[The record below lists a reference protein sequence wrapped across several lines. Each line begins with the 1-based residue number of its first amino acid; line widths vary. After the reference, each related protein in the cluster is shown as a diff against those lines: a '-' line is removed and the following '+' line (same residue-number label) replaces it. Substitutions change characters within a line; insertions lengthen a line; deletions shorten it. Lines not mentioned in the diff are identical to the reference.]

1 MENKYDTNNN
11 TQNTSTVSNL
21 QYKMISLENKLD
33 IYKKEISI
41 LEDKLKLYEDDS
53 DLKSNKLNQQVNEII
68 NLENENL
75 KLKNYI
81 KDMKNQ
87 STTERNEILN
97 TISNKHDVLN
107 IEMNNLQNIIE
118 KLKKDNKKLEIELEE
133 KKEEN
138 KVLLNENEKLQKNL
152 EMKLNENELYNQ
164 DNTILINKV
173 KEYEDDLKI
182 LKKKLSPNSHITS
195 PLLTNIEKDLI
206 NESHFQEI
214 ESIKQNCENQIF
226 DLRKSIMKELKII
239 CQYLD
244 IYFGIPLNS
253 GIEIPKLEKLTNFPN
268 DAFLDFNILFFSI
281 EDARKKI
288 EKIQKNYEI
297 KISNLN
303 KEINNINNKLQ
314 EKIVESSKL
323 KKIISDL
330 QENNFELQE
339 YVSRSLNELEK
350 QKNFSKKIQSTINEV
365 NNENEKYFEKV
376 YKVIINELE
385 KFFKEKILRKYISII
400 LNSED
405 NNIKINGNRFLF
417 EDALD
422 KFIIVNNCIIN
433 DYKKIL
439 NTNPNSIESIN
450 LISDLNEEI
459 KSLKS
464 QNSNLPIRDIK

>member
-21 QYKMISLENKLD
+21 QYKMISLENKVD

-41 LEDKLKLYEDDS
+41 LEDKLKVYEDDS

-75 KLKNYI
+75 KLKNFI
-81 KDMKNQ
+81 KEMKNQ
-87 STTERNEILN
+87 SKTERNEILN
-97 TISNKHDVLN
+97 TISNKHDELN

-118 KLKKDNKKLEIELEE
+118 KLKKDNKNLEIELKE

-138 KVLLNENEKLQKNL
+138 KILLNKNEKLLQNL

-173 KEYEDDLKI
+173 KEYEDDLKL
-182 LKKKLSPNSHITS
+182 LKKKLNPNSHITS
-195 PLLTNIEKDLI
+195 PLLTNIEKEI

-214 ESIKQNCENQIF
+214 ESIKQNCDNQIF
-226 DLRKSIMKELKII
+226 DLRKSIMKEIKII

-253 GIEIPKLEKLTNFPN
+253 GIEIPKLEKFTNFPN
-268 DAFLDFNILFFSI
+268 DAFLDFNILFLSI

-288 EKIQKNYEI
+288 ENIQKNYEI

-303 KEINNINNKLQ
+303 KEINNLNNKLQ
-314 EKIVESSKL
+314 EKILDNSKL
-323 KKIISDL
+323 KKIICDL

-350 QKNFSKKIQSTINEV
+350 QKNFSQKIQFSINEV

-376 YKVIINELE
+376 YKVIINELD
-385 KFFKEKILRKYISII
+385 KFFKEKILRKYTSII
-400 LNSED
+400 LNTEN
-405 NNIKINGNRFLF
+405 NNIQINTNRFLF

-422 KFIIVNNCIIN
+422 KYITVNNCLIN
-433 DYKKIL
+433 DYNKIL
-439 NTNPNSIESIN
+439 NTNSNNTEYLN
-450 LISDLNEEI
+450 LINDLNEEI

-464 QNSNLPIRDIK
+464 QNSNVPIRDIK

>member
-21 QYKMISLENKLD
+21 QYKMISLENKVD

-41 LEDKLKLYEDDS
+41 LEDKLKVYEDDS

-75 KLKNYI
+75 KLKNFI
-81 KDMKNQ
+81 KEMKNQ
-87 STTERNEILN
+87 SKTERNEILN
-97 TISNKHDVLN
+97 TISNKHDELN

-118 KLKKDNKKLEIELEE
+118 KLKKDNKNLEIELKE

-138 KVLLNENEKLQKNL
+138 KVLLNKNEKLLQNL

-173 KEYEDDLKI
+173 KEYEDDLKL
-182 LKKKLSPNSHITS
+182 LKKKLNPNSHITS
-195 PLLTNIEKDLI
+195 PLLTNIEKEI

-214 ESIKQNCENQIF
+214 ESIKQNCDNQIF
-226 DLRKSIMKELKII
+226 DLRKSIMKEIKII

-253 GIEIPKLEKLTNFPN
+253 GIEIPKLEKFTNFPN
-268 DAFLDFNILFFSI
+268 DAFLDFNILFLSI

-288 EKIQKNYEI
+288 ENIQKNYEI

-303 KEINNINNKLQ
+303 KEINNLNNKLQ
-314 EKIVESSKL
+314 EKILDNSKL
-323 KKIISDL
+323 KKIICDL

-350 QKNFSKKIQSTINEV
+350 QKNFSQKIQSSINEV

-376 YKVIINELE
+376 YKVIINELD
-385 KFFKEKILRKYISII
+385 KFFKEKILRKYTSII
-400 LNSED
+400 LNTEN
-405 NNIKINGNRFLF
+405 NNIQINTNRFLF

-422 KFIIVNNCIIN
+422 KYITVNNCLIN
-433 DYKKIL
+433 DYNKIL
-439 NTNPNSIESIN
+439 NTNSNNTEYLN
-450 LISDLNEEI
+450 LINDLNEEI

-464 QNSNLPIRDIK
+464 QNSNVPIRDIK

>member
-21 QYKMISLENKLD
+21 QYKMISLENKVD

-41 LEDKLKLYEDDS
+41 LEDKLKVYEDDS

-75 KLKNYI
+75 KLKNFI
-81 KDMKNQ
+81 KEMKNQ
-87 STTERNEILN
+87 SKTERNEILN
-97 TISNKHDVLN
+97 TISNKHDELN

-118 KLKKDNKKLEIELEE
+118 KLKKDNKNLEIELKE

-138 KVLLNENEKLQKNL
+138 KVLLNKNEKLLQNL

-173 KEYEDDLKI
+173 KEYEDDLKL
-182 LKKKLSPNSHITS
+182 LKKKLNPNSHITS
-195 PLLTNIEKDLI
+195 PLLTNIEKEI

-214 ESIKQNCENQIF
+214 ESIKQNCDNQIF
-226 DLRKSIMKELKII
+226 DLRKSIMKEIKII

-253 GIEIPKLEKLTNFPN
+253 GIEIPKLEKFTNFPN
-268 DAFLDFNILFFSI
+268 DAFLDFNILFLSI

-288 EKIQKNYEI
+288 ENIQKNYEI

-303 KEINNINNKLQ
+303 KEINNLNNKLQ
-314 EKIVESSKL
+314 EKILDNSKL
-323 KKIISDL
+323 KKIICDL

-339 YVSRSLNELEK
+339 YVSKSLNELEK
-350 QKNFSKKIQSTINEV
+350 QKNFSQKIQFSINEV

-376 YKVIINELE
+376 YKVIINELD
-385 KFFKEKILRKYISII
+385 KFFKEKILRKYTSII
-400 LNSED
+400 LNTEN
-405 NNIKINGNRFLF
+405 NNIQINTNRFLF

-422 KFIIVNNCIIN
+422 KYITVNNCLIN
-433 DYKKIL
+433 DYNKIL
-439 NTNPNSIESIN
+439 NTNSNNTEYLN
-450 LISDLNEEI
+450 LINDLNEEI

-464 QNSNLPIRDIK
+464 QNSNVPIRDIK

>member
-173 KEYEDDLKI
+173 KEYEDDLKL
-182 LKKKLSPNSHITS
+182 LKKKLNPNSHITS
-195 PLLTNIEKDLI
+195 PLLTNIEKEI

-214 ESIKQNCENQIF
+214 ESIKQNCDNQIF
-226 DLRKSIMKELKII
+226 DLRKSIMKEIKII

-253 GIEIPKLEKLTNFPN
+253 GIEIPKLEQFTNFPN
-268 DAFLDFNILFFSI
+268 DAFLDFNILFLSI

-288 EKIQKNYEI
+288 ENIQKNYEI

-303 KEINNINNKLQ
+303 KEINNLNNKLQ
-314 EKIVESSKL
+314 EKILDNSKL
-323 KKIISDL
+323 KKIICDL

-339 YVSRSLNELEK
+339 YVSKSLNELEK
-350 QKNFSKKIQSTINEV
+350 QKNFSQKIQFSINEV

-376 YKVIINELE
+376 YKVIINELD
-385 KFFKEKILRKYISII
+385 KFFKEKILRKYTSII
-400 LNSED
+400 LNTEN
-405 NNIKINGNRFLF
+405 NNIQINTNRFLF

-422 KFIIVNNCIIN
+422 KYITVNNCLIN
-433 DYKKIL
+433 DYNKIL
-439 NTNPNSIESIN
+439 NTNSNNTEYLN
-450 LISDLNEEI
+450 LINDLNEEI

-464 QNSNLPIRDIK
+464 QNSNVPIRDIK

>member
-21 QYKMISLENKLD
+21 QYKMISLENKID

-41 LEDKLKLYEDDS
+41 LEDKLKVYEDDS

-75 KLKNYI
+75 KLKNFI
-81 KDMKNQ
+81 KEMKNQ
-87 STTERNEILN
+87 SKTERNEILN
-97 TISNKHDVLN
+97 TISNKHDELN

-118 KLKKDNKKLEIELEE
+118 KLKKDNKNLEIELKE

-138 KVLLNENEKLQKNL
+138 KVLLNKNEKLLQNL

-173 KEYEDDLKI
+173 KEYEDDLKL
-182 LKKKLSPNSHITS
+182 LKKKLNPNSHITS
-195 PLLTNIEKDLI
+195 PLLTNIEKEI

-214 ESIKQNCENQIF
+214 ESIKQNCDNQIF
-226 DLRKSIMKELKII
+226 DLRKSIMKEIKII

-253 GIEIPKLEKLTNFPN
+253 GIEIPKLEKFTNFPN
-268 DAFLDFNILFFSI
+268 DAFLDFNILFLSI

-288 EKIQKNYEI
+288 ENIQKNYEI

-303 KEINNINNKLQ
+303 KEINNLNNKLQ
-314 EKIVESSKL
+314 EKILDNSKL
-323 KKIISDL
+323 KKIICDL

-339 YVSRSLNELEK
+339 YVSKSLNELEK
-350 QKNFSKKIQSTINEV
+350 QKNFSQKIQFSINEV

-376 YKVIINELE
+376 YKVIINELD
-385 KFFKEKILRKYISII
+385 KFFKEKILRKYTSII
-400 LNSED
+400 LNTEN
-405 NNIKINGNRFLF
+405 NNIQINTNRFLF

-422 KFIIVNNCIIN
+422 KYITVNNCLIN
-433 DYKKIL
+433 DYNKIL
-439 NTNPNSIESIN
+439 NTNSNNTEYLN
-450 LISDLNEEI
+450 LINDLNEEI

-464 QNSNLPIRDIK
+464 QNSNVPIRDIK

>member
-21 QYKMISLENKLD
+21 QYKMISLENKVD

-41 LEDKLKLYEDDS
+41 LEDKLKVYEDDS

-75 KLKNYI
+75 KLKNFI
-81 KDMKNQ
+81 KEMKNQ
-87 STTERNEILN
+87 SKTERNEILN
-97 TISNKHDVLN
+97 TISNKHDELI

-118 KLKKDNKKLEIELEE
+118 KLKKDNKNLEIELKE

-138 KVLLNENEKLQKNL
+138 KVLLNKNEKLLQNL

-173 KEYEDDLKI
+173 KEYEDDLKL
-182 LKKKLSPNSHITS
+182 LKKKLNPNSHITS
-195 PLLTNIEKDLI
+195 PLLTNIEKEI

-214 ESIKQNCENQIF
+214 ESIKQNCDNQIF
-226 DLRKSIMKELKII
+226 DLRKSIMKEIKII

-253 GIEIPKLEKLTNFPN
+253 GIEIPKLEKFTNFPN
-268 DAFLDFNILFFSI
+268 DAFLDFNILFLSI

-288 EKIQKNYEI
+288 ENIQKNYEI

-303 KEINNINNKLQ
+303 KEINNLNNKLQ
-314 EKIVESSKL
+314 EKILDNSKL
-323 KKIISDL
+323 KKIICDL

-339 YVSRSLNELEK
+339 YVSKSLNELEK
-350 QKNFSKKIQSTINEV
+350 QKNFSQKIQFSINEV

-376 YKVIINELE
+376 YKVIINELD
-385 KFFKEKILRKYISII
+385 KFFKEKILRKYTSII
-400 LNSED
+400 LNTEN
-405 NNIKINGNRFLF
+405 NNIQINTNRFLF

-422 KFIIVNNCIIN
+422 KYITVNNCLIN
-433 DYKKIL
+433 DYNKIL
-439 NTNPNSIESIN
+439 NTNSNNTEYLN
-450 LISDLNEEI
+450 LINDLNEEI

-464 QNSNLPIRDIK
+464 QNSNVPIRDIK

>member
-21 QYKMISLENKLD
+21 QYKMISLENKVD

-41 LEDKLKLYEDDS
+41 LEDKLKVYEDDS
-53 DLKSNKLNQQVNEII
+53 DLKSNKLKQQGNEII

-75 KLKNYI
+75 KLKNFI
-81 KDMKNQ
+81 KEMKNQ
-87 STTERNEILN
+87 SKTERNEILN
-97 TISNKHDVLN
+97 TISNKHDELN

-118 KLKKDNKKLEIELEE
+118 KLKKDNKNLEIELKE

-138 KVLLNENEKLQKNL
+138 KVLLNKNEKLLQNL

-173 KEYEDDLKI
+173 KEYEDDLKL
-182 LKKKLSPNSHITS
+182 LKKKLNPNSHITS
-195 PLLTNIEKDLI
+195 PLLTNIEKEI

-214 ESIKQNCENQIF
+214 ESIKQNCDNQIF
-226 DLRKSIMKELKII
+226 DLRKSIMKEIKII

-253 GIEIPKLEKLTNFPN
+253 GIEIPKLEKFTNFPN
-268 DAFLDFNILFFSI
+268 DAFLDFNILFLSI

-288 EKIQKNYEI
+288 ENIQKNYEI

-303 KEINNINNKLQ
+303 KEINNLNNKLQ
-314 EKIVESSKL
+314 EKILDNSKL
-323 KKIISDL
+323 KKIICDL

-339 YVSRSLNELEK
+339 YVSKSLNELEK
-350 QKNFSKKIQSTINEV
+350 QKNFSQKIQFSINEV

-376 YKVIINELE
+376 YKVIINELD
-385 KFFKEKILRKYISII
+385 KFFKEKILRKYTSII
-400 LNSED
+400 LNTEN
-405 NNIKINGNRFLF
+405 NNIQINTNRFLF

-422 KFIIVNNCIIN
+422 KYITVNNCLIN
-433 DYKKIL
+433 DYNKIL
-439 NTNPNSIESIN
+439 NTNSNNTEYLN
-450 LISDLNEEI
+450 LINDLNEEI

-464 QNSNLPIRDIK
+464 QNSNVPIRDIK

>member
-11 TQNTSTVSNL
+11 TQNTSTISNF
-21 QYKMISLENKLD
+21 QYKMISLENKLE

-41 LEDKLKLYEDDS
+41 LEDKIKLYEDDS
-53 DLKSNKLNQQVNEII
+53 DLKSTKLNQQVNEII

-81 KDMKNQ
+81 KEMKNQ
-87 STTERNEILN
+87 STSERNEILN
-97 TISNKHDVLN
+97 TISNKHDELN

-118 KLKKDNKKLEIELEE
+118 KLKKDNNNLEIELEE

-138 KVLLNENEKLQKNL
+138 KVLLNENERLLKNL

-173 KEYEDDLKI
+173 KEYEDDFKI
-182 LKKKLSPNSHITS
+182 LKKKLIPNSHITS
-195 PLLTNIEKDLI
+195 PLLINIEKDLI
-206 NESHFQEI
+206 NESHFQEM
-214 ESIKQNCENQIF
+214 ESIKQNCDNQIF

-268 DAFLDFNILFFSI
+268 DAFLDFNILLFSI

-288 EKIQKNYEI
+288 ENIQKNYEI

-303 KEINNINNKLQ
+303 KEINNLNNKLQ
-314 EKIVESSKL
+314 EKILDNSKL
-323 KKIISDL
+323 KKIICDL

-339 YVSRSLNELEK
+339 YVSKSLNELEK
-350 QKNFSKKIQSTINEV
+350 QKNFSQKIQFSINEV

-376 YKVIINELE
+376 YKVIINELD
-385 KFFKEKILRKYISII
+385 KFFKEKILRKYTSII
-400 LNSED
+400 LNTEN
-405 NNIKINGNRFLF
+405 NNIQINTNRFLF

-422 KFIIVNNCIIN
+422 KYITVNNCLIN
-433 DYKKIL
+433 DYNKIL
-439 NTNPNSIESIN
+439 NTNSNNTEYLN
-450 LISDLNEEI
+450 LINDLNEEI

-464 QNSNLPIRDIK
+464 QNSNVPIRDIK

>member
-1 MENKYDTNNN
+1 MKNKYDTNNN
-11 TQNTSTVSNL
+11 TQNTSTISNF
-21 QYKMISLENKLD
+21 QYKMISLENKLE

-41 LEDKLKLYEDDS
+41 LEDKIKLYEDDS
-53 DLKSNKLNQQVNEII
+53 DLKSTKLNQQVNEII

-81 KDMKNQ
+81 KEMKNQ
-87 STTERNEILN
+87 STSERNEILN
-97 TISNKHDVLN
+97 TISNKHDELN

-118 KLKKDNKKLEIELEE
+118 KLKKDNNKLKIEIEE

-138 KVLLNENEKLQKNL
+138 KVLLNENERLLKNL

-173 KEYEDDLKI
+173 KEYEDDLKL
-182 LKKKLSPNSHITS
+182 LKKKLNPNSHITS
-195 PLLTNIEKDLI
+195 PLLTNIEKEI

-214 ESIKQNCENQIF
+214 ESIKQNCDNQIF
-226 DLRKSIMKELKII
+226 DLRKSIMKEIKII

-253 GIEIPKLEKLTNFPN
+253 GIEIPKLEKFTNFPN
-268 DAFLDFNILFFSI
+268 DAFLDFNILFLSI

-288 EKIQKNYEI
+288 ENIQKNYEI

-303 KEINNINNKLQ
+303 KEINNLNNKLQ
-314 EKIVESSKL
+314 EKILDNSKL
-323 KKIISDL
+323 KKIICDL

-339 YVSRSLNELEK
+339 YVSKSLNELEK
-350 QKNFSKKIQSTINEV
+350 QKNFSQKIQFSINEV

-376 YKVIINELE
+376 YKVIINELD
-385 KFFKEKILRKYISII
+385 KFFKEKILRKYTSII
-400 LNSED
+400 LNTEN
-405 NNIKINGNRFLF
+405 NNIQINTNRFLF

-422 KFIIVNNCIIN
+422 KYITVNNCLIN
-433 DYKKIL
+433 DYNKIL
-439 NTNPNSIESIN
+439 NTNSNNTEYLN
-450 LISDLNEEI
+450 LINDLNEEI

-464 QNSNLPIRDIK
+464 QNSNVPIRDIK

>member
-21 QYKMISLENKLD
+21 QYKMISLENKVD

-41 LEDKLKLYEDDS
+41 LEDKLKVYEDDS

-75 KLKNYI
+75 KLKNFI
-81 KDMKNQ
+81 KEMKNQ
-87 STTERNEILN
+87 SKTERNEILN
-97 TISNKHDVLN
+97 TISNKHDELN

-173 KEYEDDLKI
+173 KEYEDDLKL
-182 LKKKLSPNSHITS
+182 LKKKLNPNSHITS
-195 PLLTNIEKDLI
+195 PLLTNIEKEI

-214 ESIKQNCENQIF
+214 ESIKQNCDNQIF
-226 DLRKSIMKELKII
+226 DLRKSIMKEIKII

-253 GIEIPKLEKLTNFPN
+253 GIEIPKLEKFTNFPN
-268 DAFLDFNILFFSI
+268 DAFLDFNILFLSI

-288 EKIQKNYEI
+288 ENIQKNYEI

-303 KEINNINNKLQ
+303 KEINNLNNKLQ
-314 EKIVESSKL
+314 EKILDNSKL
-323 KKIISDL
+323 KKIICDL

-339 YVSRSLNELEK
+339 YVSKSLNELEK
-350 QKNFSKKIQSTINEV
+350 QKNFSQKIQFSINEV

-376 YKVIINELE
+376 YKVIINELD
-385 KFFKEKILRKYISII
+385 KFFKEKILRKYTSII
-400 LNSED
+400 LNTEN
-405 NNIKINGNRFLF
+405 NNIQINTNRFLF

-422 KFIIVNNCIIN
+422 KYITVNNCLIN
-433 DYKKIL
+433 DYNKIL
-439 NTNPNSIESIN
+439 NTNSNNTEYLN
-450 LISDLNEEI
+450 LINDLNEEI

-464 QNSNLPIRDIK
+464 QNSNVPIRDIK

>member
-21 QYKMISLENKLD
+21 QYKMISLENKVD

-41 LEDKLKLYEDDS
+41 LEDKLKVYEDDS

-75 KLKNYI
+75 KLKNFI
-81 KDMKNQ
+81 KEMKNQ
-87 STTERNEILN
+87 SKTERNEILN
-97 TISNKHDVLN
+97 TISNKHDELN

-118 KLKKDNKKLEIELEE
+118 KLKKDNKNLEIELKE

-138 KVLLNENEKLQKNL
+138 KVLLNKNEKLLQNL

-173 KEYEDDLKI
+173 KEYEDDLKL
-182 LKKKLSPNSHITS
+182 LKKKLNPNSHITS
-195 PLLTNIEKDLI
+195 PLLTNIEKEI

-214 ESIKQNCENQIF
+214 ESIKQNCDNQIF
-226 DLRKSIMKELKII
+226 DLRKSIMKEIKII

-253 GIEIPKLEKLTNFPN
+253 GIEIPKLEKFTNFPN
-268 DAFLDFNILFFSI
+268 DAFLDFNILFLSI

-288 EKIQKNYEI
+288 ENIQKNYEI

-303 KEINNINNKLQ
+303 KEINNLNNKLQ
-314 EKIVESSKL
+314 EKILDNSKL
-323 KKIISDL
+323 KKIICDL

-339 YVSRSLNELEK
+339 YVSKSLNELEK
-350 QKNFSKKIQSTINEV
+350 QKNFSQKIQFSINEV

-376 YKVIINELE
+376 YKVIINELD

-400 LNSED
+400 LNTEN
-405 NNIKINGNRFLF
+405 NNIQINTNRFLF

-422 KFIIVNNCIIN
+422 KYITVNNCLIN
-433 DYKKIL
+433 DYNKIL
-439 NTNPNSIESIN
+439 NTNSNNTEYLN
-450 LISDLNEEI
+450 LINDLNEEI

-464 QNSNLPIRDIK
+464 QNSNVPIRDIK

>member
-21 QYKMISLENKLD
+21 QYKMISLENKVD

-41 LEDKLKLYEDDS
+41 LEDKLKVYEDDS

-75 KLKNYI
+75 KLKNFI
-81 KDMKNQ
+81 KEMKNQ
-87 STTERNEILN
+87 SKTERNEILN
-97 TISNKHDVLN
+97 TISNKHDELN

-118 KLKKDNKKLEIELEE
+118 KLKKDNKNLEIELKE

-138 KVLLNENEKLQKNL
+138 KVLLNKNEKLLQNL

-173 KEYEDDLKI
+173 KEYEDDLKL
-182 LKKKLSPNSHITS
+182 LKKKLNPNSHITS
-195 PLLTNIEKDLI
+195 PLLTNIEKEI

-214 ESIKQNCENQIF
+214 ESIKQNCDNQIF
-226 DLRKSIMKELKII
+226 DLRKSIMKEIKII

-244 IYFGIPLNS
+244 IYFGIPLKS
-253 GIEIPKLEKLTNFPN
+253 GIEIPKLEKFTNFPN
-268 DAFLDFNILFFSI
+268 DAFLDFNILFLSI

-288 EKIQKNYEI
+288 ENIQKNYEI

-303 KEINNINNKLQ
+303 KEINNLNNKLQ
-314 EKIVESSKL
+314 EKILDNSKL
-323 KKIISDL
+323 KKIICDL

-339 YVSRSLNELEK
+339 YVSKSLNELEK
-350 QKNFSKKIQSTINEV
+350 QKNFSQKIQFSINEV

-376 YKVIINELE
+376 YKVIINELD
-385 KFFKEKILRKYISII
+385 KFFKEKILRKYTSII
-400 LNSED
+400 LNTEN
-405 NNIKINGNRFLF
+405 NNIQINTNRFLF

-422 KFIIVNNCIIN
+422 KYITVNNCLIN
-433 DYKKIL
+433 DYNKIL
-439 NTNPNSIESIN
+439 NTNSNNTEYLN
-450 LISDLNEEI
+450 LINDLNEEI

-464 QNSNLPIRDIK
+464 QNSNVPIRDIK

>member
-21 QYKMISLENKLD
+21 QYKMISLENKVD

-41 LEDKLKLYEDDS
+41 LEDKLKVYEDDS

-75 KLKNYI
+75 KLKNFI
-81 KDMKNQ
+81 KEMKNQ
-87 STTERNEILN
+87 SKTERNEILN
-97 TISNKHDVLN
+97 TISNKHDELN

-118 KLKKDNKKLEIELEE
+118 KLKKDNKNLEIELKE

-138 KVLLNENEKLQKNL
+138 KVLLNKNEKLLQNL

-173 KEYEDDLKI
+173 KEYEDDLKL
-182 LKKKLSPNSHITS
+182 LKKKLNPNSHITS
-195 PLLTNIEKDLI
+195 PLLTNIEKEI

-214 ESIKQNCENQIF
+214 ESIKQNCDNQIF
-226 DLRKSIMKELKII
+226 DLRKSIMKEIKII

-253 GIEIPKLEKLTNFPN
+253 GIEIPKLEKFTNFPN
-268 DAFLDFNILFFSI
+268 DAFLDFNILFLSI

-288 EKIQKNYEI
+288 ENIQKNYEI

-303 KEINNINNKLQ
+303 KEINNLNNKLQ
-314 EKIVESSKL
+314 EKILDNSKL
-323 KKIISDL
+323 KKIICDL

-339 YVSRSLNELEK
+339 YVSKSLNELEK
-350 QKNFSKKIQSTINEV
+350 QKNFSQKIQFSINEV

-376 YKVIINELE
+376 YKVIINELD
-385 KFFKEKILRKYISII
+385 KFFKEKILRKYTSII
-400 LNSED
+400 LNTEN
-405 NNIKINGNRFLF
+405 NNIQINTNRFLF

-422 KFIIVNNCIIN
+422 KYITVNNCLIN
-433 DYKKIL
+433 DYNKIL
-439 NTNPNSIESIN
+439 NTNSNNTEYLN
-450 LISDLNEEI
+450 LINDSNEEI

-464 QNSNLPIRDIK
+464 QNSNVPIRDIK

>member
-21 QYKMISLENKLD
+21 QYKMISLENKVD

-41 LEDKLKLYEDDS
+41 LEDKLKVYEDDS

-75 KLKNYI
+75 KLKNFI
-81 KDMKNQ
+81 KEMKNQ
-87 STTERNEILN
+87 SKTERNEILN
-97 TISNKHDVLN
+97 TISNKHDELN

-118 KLKKDNKKLEIELEE
+118 KLKKNNQNLEIELKE

-138 KVLLNENEKLQKNL
+138 KVLLNKNEKLLQNL

-173 KEYEDDLKI
+173 KEYEDDLKL
-182 LKKKLSPNSHITS
+182 LKKKLNPNSHITS
-195 PLLTNIEKDLI
+195 PLLTNIEKEI

-214 ESIKQNCENQIF
+214 ESIKQNCDNQIF
-226 DLRKSIMKELKII
+226 DLRKSIMKEIKII

-253 GIEIPKLEKLTNFPN
+253 GIEIPKLEKFTNFPN
-268 DAFLDFNILFFSI
+268 DAFLDFNILFLSI

-288 EKIQKNYEI
+288 ENIQKNYEI

-303 KEINNINNKLQ
+303 KEINNLNNKLQ
-314 EKIVESSKL
+314 EKILDNSKL
-323 KKIISDL
+323 KKIICDL

-339 YVSRSLNELEK
+339 YVSKSLNELEK
-350 QKNFSKKIQSTINEV
+350 QKNFSQKIQFSINEV

-376 YKVIINELE
+376 YKVIINELD
-385 KFFKEKILRKYISII
+385 KFFKEKILRKYTSII
-400 LNSED
+400 LNTEN
-405 NNIKINGNRFLF
+405 NNIQINTNRFLF

-422 KFIIVNNCIIN
+422 KYITVNNCLIN
-433 DYKKIL
+433 DYNKIL
-439 NTNPNSIESIN
+439 NTNSNNTEYLN
-450 LISDLNEEI
+450 LINDLNEEI

-464 QNSNLPIRDIK
+464 QNSNVPIRDIK

>member
-173 KEYEDDLKI
+173 KEYEDDLKL
-182 LKKKLSPNSHITS
+182 LKKKLNPNSHITS
-195 PLLTNIEKDLI
+195 PLLTNIEKEI

-214 ESIKQNCENQIF
+214 ESIKQNCDNQIF
-226 DLRKSIMKELKII
+226 DLRKSIMKEIKII

-253 GIEIPKLEKLTNFPN
+253 GIEIPKLEKFTNFPN
-268 DAFLDFNILFFSI
+268 DAFLDFNILFLSI

-288 EKIQKNYEI
+288 ENIQKNYEI

-303 KEINNINNKLQ
+303 KEINNLNNKLQ
-314 EKIVESSKL
+314 EKILDNSKL
-323 KKIISDL
+323 KKIICDL

-339 YVSRSLNELEK
+339 YVSKSLNELEK
-350 QKNFSKKIQSTINEV
+350 QKNFSQKIQFSINEV

-376 YKVIINELE
+376 YKVIINELD
-385 KFFKEKILRKYISII
+385 KFFKEKILRKYTSII
-400 LNSED
+400 LNTEN
-405 NNIKINGNRFLF
+405 NNIQINTNRFLF

-422 KFIIVNNCIIN
+422 KYITVNNCLIN
-433 DYKKIL
+433 DYNKIL
-439 NTNPNSIESIN
+439 NTNSNNTEYLN
-450 LISDLNEEI
+450 LINDLNEEI

-464 QNSNLPIRDIK
+464 QNSNVPIRDIK